1 MIKLHLPIFLF
12 AIAATVSCVAQ
23 ESIPNAAEIHSFYEA
38 GLRKNGIVGSSLVLV
53 RQGHVVLQDQYGL
66 QNRTPQ
72 QPVDENTTYHWA
84 SITKTLTGIAIMQ
97 LRDRGLL
104 SLDDPLIKYI
114 PELATVHDPYGTVS
128 QITIRDAMSHS
139 GGFRDATWP
148 WRDQDWQPFEPTQ
161 WSQLVAMMPYTDV
174 VFSPGTRFSYS
185 NLGVVFLGEI
195 IERLS
200 GDSYETYMEKNVLR
214 PLGMD
219 HSYFDRSPYF
229 LLRYRSHSW
238 DLKDGKLSEDP
249 FDFNTGITRSNG
261 GLNAPIPDMLKYL
274 VFLLGDPAREAENS
288 VILKRF
294 RNYCGLIKVARSGF
308 PWEKTTKGDVASV
321 YTNCETALKRSSL
334 EEMWKPFLP
343 VTPDEEFPSRTGAR
357 DFVSTSFFEHDDG
370 KLRLVGHAGWQN
382 GFRSHFYIDP
392 ETRSAYIVAYNTDAQ
407 DAAQNTRAF
416 DFELRDYLI
425 DHFFRRP

>member
-1 MIKLHLPIFLF
+1 MDGLEWRAASLAWLWGFSPALWRHDERHWKLGMIKLQLPIFLF

-23 ESIPNAAEIHSFYEA
+23 ESIPNSAEIRSFYEA
-38 GLRKNGIVGSSLVLV
+38 GLRKNGIVGSSLVLI
-53 RQGHVVLQDQYGL
+53 RQGHVLLQDQYGL
-66 QNRTPQ
+66 QNRSPE
-72 QPVDENTTYHWA
+72 QPVDESTTYHWA
-84 SITKTLTGIAIMQ
+84 SITKSFTGIAIMQ

-104 SLDDPLIKYI
+104 SLDDPLIRYV

-128 QITIRDAMSHS
+128 QITIRHAMSHS
-139 GGFRDATWP
+139 AGFRDPTWP
-148 WRDQDWQPFEPTQ
+148 WRDQEWQPFEPTQ

-174 VFSPGTRFSYS
+174 AFSPGTRFSYS
-185 NLGVVFLGEI
+185 NLAVVFLGEI

-219 HSYFDRSPYF
+219 HAYFDRSPYF

-261 GLNAPIPDMLKYL
+261 GLNAPLPDMLKYL
-274 VFLLGDPAREAENS
+274 AFLLGDPARETEYS
-288 VILKRF
+288 VI
-294 RNYCGLIKVARSGF
+294 
-308 PWEKTTKGDVASV
+308 
-321 YTNCETALKRSSL
+321 LKRSSL

-343 VTPDEEFPSRTGAR
+343 VTPDDDFQSRSGAK

-370 KLRLVGHAGWQN
+370 PLRLVGDAGWQN

-392 ETRSAYIVAYNTDAQ
+392 KTRSAYIVAYNTDAL
-407 DAAQNTRAF
+407 DGAQNTRAF